1 MNLLLKN
8 PVWSLEIAEAP
19 YPPTGDSDILSQ
31 QRHKKP
37 AICLRI
43 MQLFY

>member
-8 PVWSLEIAEAP
+8 PVWSLGIAEVP
-19 YPPTGDSDILSQ
+19 YPLTGGSDIFSQ

-37 AICLRI
+37 ATCLRI